1 MEKKLFQQLALKLQD
16 LSEKGTPKIGTPAP
30 PNRKEVLSNP
40 RLKKSVYNPAAVL
53 ICCYPNAKGDYLF
66 PIIKRQDYFGVHA
79 NQMGLPGGKPTQQ
92 DNSLWQTALRECD
105 EELGIN
111 SSKIIRV
118 GTLSDV
124 LIPPSQFRVTP
135 FVAQLDF
142 EPNIVLDNREIAKF
156 YQLSLKELVGLGITH
171 KKMILDKKELQ
182 VPGFEFESEFIWG
195 ATAMMLYE
203 FKEILKH
210 LIK

>member
-1 MEKKLFQQLALKLQD
+1 
-16 LSEKGTPKIGTPAP
+16 LSD
-30 PNRKEVLSNP
+30 P

-66 PIIKRQDYFGVHA
+66 PIIKRQDYSGVHA
-79 NQMGLPGGKPTQQ
+79 NQMCLPGGKPIQQ

-118 GTLSDV
+118 GTLSDI
-124 LIPPSQFRVTP
+124 LIPPSQFKVTP

-142 EPNIVLDNREIAKF
+142 EPNIVLDNREIQKF
-156 YQLSLKELVGLGITH
+156 YQLSLKELVGLDISH

-182 VPGFEFESEFIWG
+182 VPGFEFQSEFIWG
-195 ATAMMLYE
+195 ATAIVLYE
-203 FKEILKH
+203 FKEILKD

>member
-30 PNRKEVLSNP
+30 PNRKELLSNP

-111 SSKIIRV
+111 SSKIIQV

-124 LIPPSQFRVTP
+124 LIPPSQFKVTP

-142 EPNIVLDNREIAKF
+142 EPNIVLDMREIAK
-156 YQLSLKELVGLGITH
+156 
-171 KKMILDKKELQ
+171 
-182 VPGFEFESEFIWG
+182 
-195 ATAMMLYE
+195 
-203 FKEILKH
+203 
-210 LIK
+210 